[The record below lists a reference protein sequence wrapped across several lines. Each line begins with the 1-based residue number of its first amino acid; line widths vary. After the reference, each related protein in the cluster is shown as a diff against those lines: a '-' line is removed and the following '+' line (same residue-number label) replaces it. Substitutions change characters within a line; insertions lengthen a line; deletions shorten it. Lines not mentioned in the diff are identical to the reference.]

1 LNNKTR
7 FRKIALLYSTIL
19 HLKTIQIR
27 YRIYYYIRRKLKC
40 ITKRIVHKKI
50 FNGICKSLNLLPS
63 IINYTSYYPE
73 RSFEFL
79 NIKHHFQYNIDWE
92 LSKYSKLW
100 TYNLNYFEFLSQ
112 KDMSIEYGV
121 RIIDEFIISIENNS
135 TGFEPYPLSLRIM
148 NWIKFII
155 YHQINPEKYKNIIW
169 TQLQCLTK
177 QKEYHLLGNHLLEN
191 GFAFL
196 FGAYYF
202 NDARMYDQAK
212 NILLKELDEQILDDG
227 AHFELSPMYHSLM
240 SYRVM
245 DCYNLVLCN
254 DLFDKEL
261 KIFLKEKAELMLS
274 FSQKISYQ
282 NGDIPLMNDAANG
295 IAPSNEE
302 LFSYAGS
309 LGLIVR
315 ESKLSQSGYRKLTN
329 ENFDLCFDV
338 GEVGPTYQPGHA
350 HADTLS
356 FELHIHNRPV
366 IVDTGTSTYEVNE
379 IRFYERSTAAHNTVS
394 INGENSSEVWAGHRV
409 GKRALTKITEDSDS
423 CVIASHDGYFKR
435 FGVNHNRCIR
445 LNETE
450 VLIEDN
456 VTKGEAVANFHFHPD
471 EEIQIFGNEV
481 RGKDFVLTF
490 EKALSLKL
498 ITSHYSPKFNVRIDN
513 KSLEVAFNENLITRI
528 RLI

>member
-1 LNNKTR
+1 MFMQSILNSNS
-7 FRKIALLYSTIL
+7 Y
-19 HLKTIQIR
+19 
-27 YRIYYYIRRKLKC
+27 
-40 ITKRIVHKKI
+40 
-50 FNGICKSLNLLPS
+50 KSDK
-63 IINYTSYYPE
+63 
-73 RSFEFL
+73 SFTFL
-79 NIKHHFQYNIDWE
+79 NIEHTFPGKIDWNFPE
-92 LSKYSKLW
+92 YGRLW
-100 TYNLNYFEFLSQ
+100 AYNLNYFEYLNQEDISV
-112 KDMSIEYGV
+112 DEGL
-121 RIIDEFIISIENNS
+121 RLIDDYIYTINDNY
-135 TGFEPYPLSLRIM
+135 TGLEPYPISLRVM
-148 NWIKFII
+148 NWIRFFIT
-155 YHQINPEKYKNIIW
+155 YGINKYEYNNSLW
-169 TQLQCLTK
+169 LQLQLLCK

-191 GFAFL
+191 GFAL
-196 FGAYYF
+196 LYGAYF
-202 NDARMYDQAK
+202 FYDSGIYNQAK
-212 NILLKELDEQILDDG
+212 KILIEELNEQILDDG

-240 SYRVM
+240 TYRVM
-245 DCYNLVLCN
+245 DCYNMVICN
-254 DLFDKEL
+254 DLFDLEL
-261 KIFLKEKAELMLS
+261 KSFFKEKAESMLS
-274 FSQKISYQ
+274 FSQLISYQ

-302 LFSYAGS
+302 LFSYARS

-356 FELHIHNRPV
+356 FELYIHNRPV

-394 INGENSSEVWAGHRV
+394 LNGENSSEVWAGHRV
-409 GKRALTKITEDSDS
+409 GKRAITKITEDTDS
-423 CVIASHDGYFKR
+423 CVIASHNGYFRR

-445 LNETE
+445 LNESE

-513 KSLEVAFNENLITRI
+513 KSLEVVFNENLITRI
-528 RLI
+528 RLR

>member
-1 LNNKTR
+1 MSKISKLN
-7 FRKIALLYSTIL
+7 LLFDT
-19 HLKTIQIR
+19 IR
-27 YRIYYYIRRKLKC
+27 YLKPIQVRYRVFYFLRKKLKGTLSIKDSDSVYNNTC
-40 ITKRIVHKKI
+40 KR
-50 FNGICKSLNLLPS
+50 LNLLPS
-63 IINYTSYYPE
+63 ISAPSSYLSNN
-73 RSFEFL
+73 SFEFL
-79 NIKHHFQYNIDWE
+79 NLQHIFQDKIDWDF
-92 LSKYSKLW
+92 SGYGRLW
-100 TYNLNYFEFLSQ
+100 TYNLNYFEFLLQ
-112 KDMSIEYGV
+112 KDISAEDGTKLIDDFIDSIEK
-121 RIIDEFIISIENNS
+121 NS
-135 TGFEPYPLSLRIM
+135 TGIEPYPLSLRIM
-148 NWIKFII
+148 NWIKFIV
-155 YHQINPEKYKNIIW
+155 YHQIKPEKYKSILW
-169 TQLQCLTK
+169 VQVQLLKK

-191 GFAFL
+191 GFAL
-196 FGAYYF
+196 LYGAYF
-202 NDARMYDQAK
+202 FYDSGIYNQAK
-212 NILLKELDEQILDDG
+212 KILIEELNEQILDDG

-240 SYRVM
+240 TYRVM
-245 DCYNLVLCN
+245 DCYNMVICN
-254 DLFDKEL
+254 DLFDQEL
-261 KIFLKEKAELMLS
+261 KSFFKEKAELMLS
-274 FSQKISYQ
+274 FSQLISYQ

-302 LFSYAGS
+302 LFSYARS

-356 FELHIHNRPV
+356 FELYIHNRPV

-394 INGENSSEVWAGHRV
+394 LNGENSSEVWAGHRV
-409 GKRALTKITEDSDS
+409 GKRAITKITEDTDS
-423 CVIASHDGYFKR
+423 CVIASHDGYFRR
-435 FGVNHNRCIR
+435 FGVNHNRYIK
-445 LNETE
+445 LNESE

-513 KSLEVAFNENLITRI
+513 KSLEVVFNEILITRI
-528 RLI
+528 RLR

>member
-1 LNNKTR
+1 MK
-7 FRKIALLYSTIL
+7 LLLLFNTVR
-19 HLKTIQIR
+19 HLKPIQIR
-27 YRIYYYIRRKLKC
+27 YRLKYFIRNRVGKSPSLS
-40 ITKRIVHKKI
+40 
-50 FNGICKSLNLLPS
+50 NGTTISKTSVQNLMFMQSILNSNSYKSDK
-63 IINYTSYYPE
+63 
-73 RSFEFL
+73 SFTFL
-79 NIKHHFQYNIDWE
+79 NIEHTFTGRIDWNFP
-92 LSKYSKLW
+92 KYGRLW
-100 TYNLNYFEFLSQ
+100 AYNLNYFDFLNQEDISV
-112 KDMSIEYGV
+112 DEGL
-121 RIIDEFIISIENNS
+121 RLIDDYICTINDNY
-135 TGFEPYPLSLRIM
+135 TGLEPYPISLRVM
-148 NWIKFII
+148 NWIRFFIT
-155 YHQINPEKYKNIIW
+155 HGINKYEYNNSLW
-169 TQLQCLTK
+169 FQLQLLCK

-191 GFAFL
+191 GFAL
-196 FGAYYF
+196 LYGAYF
-202 NDARMYDQAK
+202 FYDSGIYNQAK
-212 NILLKELDEQILDDG
+212 KILIEELNEQILDDG

-240 SYRVM
+240 TYRVM
-245 DCYNLVLCN
+245 DCYNMVICN

-261 KIFLKEKAELMLS
+261 KSFFKEKAELMLS
-274 FSQKISYQ
+274 FSQLISYQ

-295 IAPSNEE
+295 IAPSNKE
-302 LFSYAGS
+302 LFSYARS

-356 FELHIHNRPV
+356 FELYIHNRPV

-394 INGENSSEVWAGHRV
+394 LNGENSSEVWAGHRV
-409 GKRALTKITEDSDS
+409 GKRAITKITEDTDS
-423 CVIASHDGYFKR
+423 CVIASHDGYFRR
-435 FGVNHNRCIR
+435 FGVNHNRCIK
-445 LNETE
+445 LNESE

-513 KSLEVAFNENLITRI
+513 KSLEVVFNEILITRI
-528 RLI
+528 RLR

>member
-1 LNNKTR
+1 MK
-7 FRKIALLYSTIL
+7 LLLLFNTVR
-19 HLKTIQIR
+19 HLKPIQIR
-27 YRIYYYIRRKLKC
+27 YRLKYFIRNRVGKSPSLS
-40 ITKRIVHKKI
+40 
-50 FNGICKSLNLLPS
+50 NGTTISKTSVQNLMFMQSILNSNSYKSDK
-63 IINYTSYYPE
+63 
-73 RSFEFL
+73 SFTFL
-79 NIKHHFQYNIDWE
+79 NIEHTFTGRIDWNFP
-92 LSKYSKLW
+92 KYGRLW
-100 TYNLNYFEFLSQ
+100 AYNLNYFEYLNQEDISV
-112 KDMSIEYGV
+112 DEGL
-121 RIIDEFIISIENNS
+121 RLIDDYICTINDNY
-135 TGFEPYPLSLRIM
+135 TGLEPYPISLRVM
-148 NWIKFII
+148 NWIRFFIT
-155 YHQINPEKYKNIIW
+155 YGINKYEYNNSLW
-169 TQLQCLTK
+169 LQLQLLCK

-191 GFAFL
+191 GFAL
-196 FGAYYF
+196 LYGAYF
-202 NDARMYDQAK
+202 FYDSGIYNQAK
-212 NILLKELDEQILDDG
+212 KILIEELNEQILDDG

-240 SYRVM
+240 TYRVM
-245 DCYNLVLCN
+245 DCYNMVICN
-254 DLFDKEL
+254 DLFDQEL
-261 KIFLKEKAELMLS
+261 KSFFKEKAELMLS
-274 FSQKISYQ
+274 FSQLISYQ

-302 LFSYAGS
+302 LFSYARS

-356 FELHIHNRPV
+356 FELYIHNRPV

-394 INGENSSEVWAGHRV
+394 LNGENSSEVWAGHRV
-409 GKRALTKITEDSDS
+409 GKRAITKITEDTDS
-423 CVIASHDGYFKR
+423 CVIASHDGYFRR

-445 LNETE
+445 LNESE

-513 KSLEVAFNENLITRI
+513 KSLEVVFNENLITRI
-528 RLI
+528 RLR

>member
-1 LNNKTR
+1 MK
-7 FRKIALLYSTIL
+7 LLLLFNTVR
-19 HLKTIQIR
+19 HLKPIQIR
-27 YRIYYYIRRKLKC
+27 YRLKYFIRNRVGKSPSLS
-40 ITKRIVHKKI
+40 
-50 FNGICKSLNLLPS
+50 NGTTISKTSVQNLMFMQSILNSNSYKSDK
-63 IINYTSYYPE
+63 
-73 RSFEFL
+73 SFTFL
-79 NIKHHFQYNIDWE
+79 NIEHTFTGRIDWNFP
-92 LSKYSKLW
+92 KYGRLW
-100 TYNLNYFEFLSQ
+100 AYNLNYFDFLNQEDISV
-112 KDMSIEYGV
+112 DEGL
-121 RIIDEFIISIENNS
+121 RLIDDYICTINDNY
-135 TGFEPYPLSLRIM
+135 TGLEPYPISLRVM
-148 NWIKFII
+148 NWIRFFIT
-155 YHQINPEKYKNIIW
+155 YGINKYEYNNSLW
-169 TQLQCLTK
+169 FQLQLLCK

-191 GFAFL
+191 GFAL
-196 FGAYYF
+196 LYGAYF
-202 NDARMYDQAK
+202 FYDSGIYNQAK
-212 NILLKELDEQILDDG
+212 KILIEELNEQILDDG

-240 SYRVM
+240 TYRVM
-245 DCYNLVLCN
+245 DCYNMVICN
-254 DLFDKEL
+254 DLFDQEL
-261 KIFLKEKAELMLS
+261 KSFFKEKAELMLS
-274 FSQKISYQ
+274 FSQLISYQ

-302 LFSYAGS
+302 LFSYARS

-356 FELHIHNRPV
+356 FELYIHNRPV

-394 INGENSSEVWAGHRV
+394 LNGENSSEVWAGHRV
-409 GKRALTKITEDSDS
+409 GKRAITKITEDTDS
-423 CVIASHDGYFKR
+423 CVIASHDGYFRR
-435 FGVNHNRCIR
+435 FGVNHNRCIK
-445 LNETE
+445 LNESE

-490 EKALSLKL
+490 EKALSLNL

-513 KSLEVAFNENLITRI
+513 KSLEVVFNEILITRI
-528 RLI
+528 RLR